1 MDLTGGLLARKTS
14 WAETVRVPS
23 LSEVK
28 PDQVLPM
35 MRVGVV
41 GVGVIGGSI
50 ARAARREGCDVL
62 VYDSDPDTMRLVV
75 ESGFKVADSPSG
87 VCLDRDVVFLCVPVD
102 QMHIVAPM
110 LRAALEPDCVV
121 TDVAS
126 VKQAVRALPGM
137 LGSERV
143 PVVLGHPMAG
153 SHLSGFGASSED
165 LFDGCTW
172 LLCDDPHASGARRL
186 AYLVT
191 RLGSARVLAC
201 PLDLHDTLTAVVSH
215 LPQVAASV
223 LAATVGEAVEEYASQ
238 ALSIAGGGFRDTTRI
253 AESPFAMWAPILSA
267 NRSMVSMLLESYAD
281 NLKQVA
287 AAIATDDANTVGEV
301 FSQAAACRSRW
312 RQAQPNHADTEATR
326 PPVPSMWSDP
336 HTGETAWLD
345 RSAGWETVRT
355 SVAQPDEHALL
366 STRFLAEHAGMDSD
380 AVTELAVGG
389 KTNGKTAALTL
400 LSVGVPVEH
409 RETWTADGFQVD
421 GVVFPDGRFIVVV

>member
-1 MDLTGGLLARKTS
+1 MQ
-14 WAETVRVPS
+14 S

-28 PDQVLPM
+28 PNQVLPM
-35 MRVGVV
+35 TKVGVI
-41 GVGVIGGSI
+41 GAGVIGGSV
-50 ARAARREGCDVL
+50 ARAARRAGCDVL
-62 VYDSDPDTMRLVV
+62 VYDSDPDTVRLAI
-75 ESGFKVADSPSG
+75 ESGFEVADSPADA
-87 VCLDRDVVFLCVPVD
+87 CRERDVVFLCVPVD

-153 SHLSGFGASSED
+153 SHLSGFSASSD
-165 LFDGCTW
+165 SMFDGCTW
-172 LLCDDPHASGARRL
+172 LLCDNPQASGARRL

-191 RLGSARVLAC
+191 RLGAARVLAC
-201 PLDLHDTLTAVVSH
+201 PLELHDTLTAVVSH

-223 LAATVGEAVEEYASQ
+223 LAATIGEASEEYASQ

-253 AESPFAMWAPILSA
+253 AESSFAMWGPILSA

-281 NLKQVA
+281 NLQQVA
-287 AAIATDDANTVGEV
+287 KAIAADDAVTIREV
-301 FSQAAACRSRW
+301 FARAASC
-312 RQAQPNHADTEATR
+312 RQAWRVVQPPQKVNEISQ
-326 PPVPSMWSDP
+326 PPMPAPWLDP
-336 HTGETAWLD
+336 ATGETAWLD
-345 RSAGWETVRT
+345 HSAGWETVRT
-355 SVAQPDEHALL
+355 SVALPDAHALL
-366 STRFLAEHAGMDSD
+366 SIRFLAAHAGLD
-380 AVTELAVGG
+380 ATDVTELTAGG

-400 LSVGVPVEH
+400 AAVGLPVEH

-421 GVVFPDGRFIVVV
+421 GVVLPDGRFIVVV